1 MPGDNENGTSSC
13 EEEAEEA
20 EEEGDITYAAPSDLC
35 QGVCLL
41 YKADEGYWYANA
53 FNKYFQEGFSP
64 PFPKERPTTLKQ
76 SRLREVQ
83 SVEEMGLDEE

>member
-1 MPGDNENGTSSC
+1 MPGDDEDGGASC
-13 EEEAEEA
+13 EEA

-53 FNKYFQEGFSP
+53 FNKYFQESSFSP
-64 PFPKERPTTLKQ
+64 PFPNERPTTLKQ
-76 SRLREVQ
+76 SRLRQVQ
-83 SVEEMGLDEE
+83 SIEEMEQDEE